1 MVVSGKYL
9 LKERVP
15 GAPTAARQKESVFG
29 GSTAEKIE

>member
-15 GAPTAARQKESVFG
+15 GAPTARQKESVFG